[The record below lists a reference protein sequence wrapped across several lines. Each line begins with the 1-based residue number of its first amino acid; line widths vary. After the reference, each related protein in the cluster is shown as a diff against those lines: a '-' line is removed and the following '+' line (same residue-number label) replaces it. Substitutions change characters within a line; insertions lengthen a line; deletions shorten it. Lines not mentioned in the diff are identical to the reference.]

1 MIVKI
6 TNRREARERPV
17 RGFSIIELLVAFSVL
32 AILMAILL
40 GAVPPVTSTWI
51 ESERRIE
58 TYQRAR
64 GALELITRELT
75 PAVVDTRMQF
85 VVLPGEKVLEVGA
98 ENVAP
103 GSPAL
108 FWMAPLG
115 EAGELRCV
123 GYYLFRDDE
132 KGFHRLKR
140 IYIEPDNPDGYYP
153 RLVNLEDAR
162 DLSMRTDPVTAKWFL
177 ENLDEAAFDE
187 QDPDND
193 SVIVSS
199 AADGVIAFWV
209 QCYDLLGNPVPWLS
223 QAPNHPSSDLM
234 YNSAAYFQMATTL
247 PFDSGETTEFLRL
260 SKQVMKAH
268 RVPSE
273 VEITI
278 VTIDTAVIAQGFE
291 IPTMESLVVDGK
303 MDMDGSVQLFLS
315 KLELAGIRGA
325 EVFTTKVKLVNG
337 T

>member
-1 MIVKI
+1 MQLA
-6 TNRREARERPV
+6 NRRARTLK
-17 RGFSIIELLVAFSVL
+17 RGFSLVELLVAFSVL
-32 AILMAILL
+32 SILMAILL
-40 GAVPPVTSTWI
+40 GAVPSVTSTWI

-64 GALELITRELT
+64 GALELMTRELT

-85 VVLPGEKVLEVGA
+85 IVMPGDQLVGA
-98 ENVAP
+98 GAETVAP

-115 EAGELRCV
+115 QGGELRCV

-140 IYIEPDNPDGYYP
+140 IYIEPDNPDEYFP
-153 RLVNLEDAR
+153 RLVNKEDAR

-177 ENLDEAAFDE
+177 SNLDDRAFDE
-187 QDPDND
+187 QDPTND
-193 SVIVSS
+193 SAVVST

-209 QCYDLLGNPVPWLS
+209 QCYDLLGNPVTWLS
-223 QAPNHPSSDLM
+223 EAENHPSSDLI

-247 PFDSGETTEFLRL
+247 PFDSGETTDYLRL
-260 SKQVMKAH
+260 TKLVMKAH

-278 VTIDTAVIAQGFE
+278 VTIDTAVIAQGQQ
-291 IPTMESLVVDGK
+291 IPLMENLLVDGK
-303 MDMDGSVQLFLS
+303 LDMDGSVQLFLGN
-315 KLELAGIRGA
+315 LEGAGIRGA